1 MNYTPIFLDRQG
13 CGNAPRAAICSSGVH
28 LEIANISGCL
38 SCWRAGHME
47 QPFAAAME
55 HIRLMESRIKEQERA
70 IESLKLAGQG
80 TTDSMQK
87 LNLLHSALDGMRIE
101 LARLVPTEAQVG
113 DPLWTRA
120 LLMAEPQRKRSV

>member
-1 MNYTPIFLDRQG
+1 
-13 CGNAPRAAICSSGVH
+13 
-28 LEIANISGCL
+28 
-38 SCWRAGHME
+38 ME

>member
-1 MNYTPIFLDRQG
+1 
-13 CGNAPRAAICSSGVH
+13 
-28 LEIANISGCL
+28 
-38 SCWRAGHME
+38 
-47 QPFAAAME
+47 
-55 HIRLMESRIKEQERA
+55 
-70 IESLKLAGQG
+70 
-80 TTDSMQK
+80 MQK